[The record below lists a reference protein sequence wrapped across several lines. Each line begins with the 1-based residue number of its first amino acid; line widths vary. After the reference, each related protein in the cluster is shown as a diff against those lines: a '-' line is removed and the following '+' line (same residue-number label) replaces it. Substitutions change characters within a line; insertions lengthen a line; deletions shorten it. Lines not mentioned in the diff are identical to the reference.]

1 MTRPNRSP
9 RKVPVSGVAR
19 RKHLE
24 RGRAACARRAWDDA
38 YASFALAD
46 RTTPLVV
53 ADLEQLALCAG
64 LTGRVEQFL
73 GAFERLYNAHL
84 DAGEELAA
92 ARAAFWIGFRLY
104 GLREPGR
111 ASGWIARSQR
121 LVEKAGKD
129 CVERGYL
136 CLPAAQRHLGSGE
149 CEAACEAAA
158 TAAEIGDRFRDRD
171 LSAFARN
178 LHGRALLRLGRIKDG
193 LALIDEAMVAVAG
206 RELTPVI
213 TGLIYCIAIA
223 GCQQVYALGRAR
235 EWTSAL
241 TGWCE
246 AQPQLVTFT
255 SACHVHRAEIQQL
268 SGAWPEAI
276 EEARRVSARSP
287 RADDP
292 GAGGDAFYQEAEI
305 HRLRGEGAAA
315 EAAYRK
321 ASQAGREPQPGLA
334 LLRLAQGDR
343 DAAASGIRRA
353 LGGTSDPLQR
363 ARLLPAGVEILLDA
377 GDVEAARAACEE
389 IESIAARFETE
400 ALAAIA
406 AQARGTLLL
415 AESEGAE
422 ALGPLRRAFTGWQEA
437 GAPYLA
443 ARVRVLL
450 ALACRGLGDRDGA
463 ALELEAARATFE
475 RLGAKPDLDRLDTLR
490 EEGVARPHGLTAR
503 ELEVLRLVATGKTNK
518 AIAKQLFLSG
528 KTVDRHVSNIFTKVH
543 VRSRA
548 AATAFA
554 YKNKLV

>member
-1 MTRPNRSP
+1 M
-9 RKVPVSGVAR
+9 
-19 RKHLE
+19 
-24 RGRAACARRAWDDA
+24 
-38 YASFALAD
+38 
-46 RTTPLVV
+46 V

-64 LTGRVEQFL
+64 LTGRVEEFL

-305 HRLRGEGAAA
+305 HRLRGEAAAA